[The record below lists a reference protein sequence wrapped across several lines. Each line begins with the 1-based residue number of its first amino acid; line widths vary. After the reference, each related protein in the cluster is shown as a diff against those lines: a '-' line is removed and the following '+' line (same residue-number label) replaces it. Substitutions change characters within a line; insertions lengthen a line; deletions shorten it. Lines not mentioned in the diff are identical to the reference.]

1 MRELPQ
7 NAIGSG
13 GIVFRNIAARVF
25 QAIERDL
32 APNDFHGPL
41 RLRARPLKLA
51 LCAP

>member
-32 APNDFHGPL
+32 APDDFHGPL
-41 RLRARPLKLA
+41 SFSARSSKLA
-51 LCAP
+51 LRAP